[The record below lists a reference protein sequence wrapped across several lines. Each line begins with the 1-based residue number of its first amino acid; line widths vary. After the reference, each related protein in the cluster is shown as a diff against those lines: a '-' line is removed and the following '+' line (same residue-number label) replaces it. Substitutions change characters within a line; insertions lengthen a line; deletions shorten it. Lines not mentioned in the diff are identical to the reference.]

1 VTRAGAADIAGT
13 SAPGDVDR
21 AATRKAAAG
30 DAAGDA
36 GFGALAAFEHLSTLV
51 AVVDAQGRC
60 LHVNAALEA
69 ALGLPRRSLVGENI
83 RHWLLDAAPLQQ
95 VLAQLARGELASSRL
110 LVHLHP
116 PGRRGAADPAAAE
129 GAMQLSA
136 SLFDAPGCR
145 VLIEMSG
152 LDLQLRAE
160 RERRVQELAQANG
173 ELLRQLAHEVRNP
186 LGGIRG
192 AAQLLLMEPAT
203 PELAECAQLIVRE
216 ADRLRL
222 LVERLLAPQQAALQV
237 GDVNLHEVCEHV
249 RALVQAEFG
258 AALAIERDYDTSIP
272 EFRGDRGR
280 LVQAVLNVVRNAA
293 QAVGQSGHISLRT
306 RVLTNWI
313 IGGGRHRLVASIEVE
328 DDGPGV
334 PPALGDSIFYPLVSG
349 RSSGTGLGLPLAQ
362 EILSR
367 HGGLIEYR
375 SRPGQT
381 VFMLRLPI
389 EPAMPSDEHGVRA

>member
-272 EFRGDRGR
+272 EFRGGRGR

-293 QAVGQSGHISLRT
+293 QALAEAGTPAPRIALRT
-306 RVLTNWI
+306 RAARQVTLA
-313 IGGGRHRLVASIEVE
+313 GRRHRLALALQVQ
-328 DDGPGV
+328 DNGPGV
-334 PPALGDSIFYPLVSG
+334 PQAMRERIFHPLVSG
-349 RSSGTGLGLPLAQ
+349 RAGGSGLGLTIAHAILQQHQGTIECDSAAGRTVFTLTIPLA
-362 EILSR
+362 
-367 HGGLIEYR
+367 
-375 SRPGQT
+375 
-381 VFMLRLPI
+381 
-389 EPAMPSDEHGVRA
+389 

>member
-1 VTRAGAADIAGT
+1 MTRAGAADIAGT

-293 QAVGQSGHISLRT
+293 QALAEAGTPAPRIALRT
-306 RVLTNWI
+306 RAARQVTLA
-313 IGGGRHRLVASIEVE
+313 GRRHRLALALQVQ
-328 DDGPGV
+328 DNGPGV
-334 PPALGDSIFYPLVSG
+334 PQAMRERIFHPLVSG
-349 RSSGTGLGLPLAQ
+349 RAGGSGLGLTIAHAILQQHQGTIECDSAAGRTVFTLTIPLA
-362 EILSR
+362 
-367 HGGLIEYR
+367 
-375 SRPGQT
+375 
-381 VFMLRLPI
+381 
-389 EPAMPSDEHGVRA
+389 

>member
-1 VTRAGAADIAGT
+1 MTRAGAADIAGT

-293 QAVGQSGHISLRT
+293 QALAEAGTPSPRIALRT
-306 RVLTNWI
+306 RAARQVTLA
-313 IGGGRHRLVASIEVE
+313 GRRHRLALALQVQ
-328 DDGPGV
+328 DNGPGV
-334 PPALGDSIFYPLVSG
+334 PQAMRERIFHPLVSG
-349 RSSGTGLGLPLAQ
+349 RAGGSGLGLTIAHAILQQHQGTIECDSAAGRTVFTLTIPLA
-362 EILSR
+362 
-367 HGGLIEYR
+367 
-375 SRPGQT
+375 
-381 VFMLRLPI
+381 
-389 EPAMPSDEHGVRA
+389 

>member
-1 VTRAGAADIAGT
+1 MTRAGAADIAGT

-293 QAVGQSGHISLRT
+293 QALADAATPQPCIVLRT
-306 RVLTNWI
+306 RARRQVTLA
-313 IGGGRHRLVASIEVE
+313 GRRHRLALALQVQ
-328 DDGPGV
+328 DNGPGV
-334 PPALGDSIFYPLVSG
+334 PQAMRERIFHPLVSG
-349 RSSGTGLGLPLAQ
+349 RDGGSGLGLTIAHAILQQHQGTIECDSAAGRTVFTLTIPLA
-362 EILSR
+362 
-367 HGGLIEYR
+367 
-375 SRPGQT
+375 
-381 VFMLRLPI
+381 
-389 EPAMPSDEHGVRA
+389 